1 MVSADVETPSWR
13 LSPSPSLGLAGR
25 YAAATGRALV
35 AAIHLNVAV
44 SHCIPPPKGRP
55 AGERFLAEEEKKRPR
70 PFWLPLSCSSSALM
84 TEWSRAAAVASAR
97 ANPEKTPG
105 MLSRRGLAHACRRIS
120 ETDAKHTVEVRAV
133 REARAESDLAHLE
146 RSAGRVG
153 QQPVRSTR
161 RRSRTCS

>member
-44 SHCIPPPKGRP
+44 SHCIPPQKGRP
-55 AGERFLAEEEKKRPR
+55 AEEEKKRPR
-70 PFWLPLSCSSSALM
+70 PFWLPPSCSSSPLM
-84 TEWSRAAAVASAR
+84 TEWGPAAAVASAR
-97 ANPEKTPG
+97 AKPEKTPG
-105 MLSRRGLAHACRRIS
+105 MLSRRGFAHACRRIS
-120 ETDAKHTVEVRAV
+120 ETDAKHTVEVGAV

-153 QQPVRSTR
+153 QQPDDLTR